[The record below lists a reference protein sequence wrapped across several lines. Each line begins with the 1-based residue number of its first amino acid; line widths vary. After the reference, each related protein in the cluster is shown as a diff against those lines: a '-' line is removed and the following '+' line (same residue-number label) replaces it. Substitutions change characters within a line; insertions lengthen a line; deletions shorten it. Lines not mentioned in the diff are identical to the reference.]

1 MIQLTNNTTRKTSVC
16 KKNINLVFSQAD
28 VSFDNAINLPNT
40 KELIMKKLFLIIL
53 SLSFTAVSLAQKFNQ
68 TFVNTD
74 IENFWVAYD
83 KIILTKDSIEQYNLL
98 KKLYLDKGTEG
109 LKNLIEVRN
118 YTGKNFIDAINKYPN
133 FWNSIR
139 LNTLNTESLYSKIN
153 SDIEKL
159 KKAYPE
165 LKPSTIYFTVGAF
178 RTGGTTQGNKV
189 LIGSEV
195 SLADKTTVI
204 NELPSWRQ
212 PFYKTQNPINEI
224 ALLCAHE
231 YIHTQQKE
239 IVHNLISMCL
249 YEGVAEFISCKVTG
263 KKSDA
268 PAIEFGKSNQKIII
282 DKFVADL
289 FIMTNNYS
297 WLWGENLNN
306 LKVRDLGYYIG
317 YEICERYYNLSKD
330 KTKAIKDLI
339 ELDYTNEK
347 EVERIVDI
355 TKLLPKTLVEL
366 NSDYEKQRPTVIQ
379 MTPFENG
386 SQFVKSGLTK
396 ITIIFSEP
404 LVKYNT
410 GVDFGPLGQEYFP
423 NINPER
429 VFGEDGKSWTFEADL
444 KPNQHYQILIANN
457 FRKENGVRLKPYL
470 IDFKT
475 ID

>member
-1 MIQLTNNTTRKTSVC
+1 MNMRKAFLVIIISSLTT
-16 KKNINLVFSQAD
+16 FS
-28 VSFDNAINLPNT
+28 F
-40 KELIMKKLFLIIL
+40 
-53 SLSFTAVSLAQKFNQ
+53 AQKFNQ
-68 TFVNTD
+68 TFVSTD
-74 IENFWVAYD
+74 IENFWIAYD
-83 KIILTKDSIEQYNLL
+83 KIVLAKDSIKQYSLL
-98 KKLYLDKGTEG
+98 KEIYLNNGTEG
-109 LKNLIEVRN
+109 LKSIMEVRN
-118 YTGKNFIDAINKYPN
+118 YTDKDFIDAINKYPK

-139 LNTLNTESLYSKIN
+139 LNTLKAKSLYPKIN
-153 SDIEKL
+153 SDIQKL
-159 KKAYPE
+159 KKAYPD

-189 LIGSEV
+189 LLGSEV

-204 NELPSWRQ
+204 DELPSWRQ
-212 PFYKTQNPINEI
+212 QFYQTQNPINEI
-224 ALLCAHE
+224 ALLCTHE

-268 PAIEFGKSNQKIII
+268 PVIEFGKANQKIVV
-282 DKFVADL
+282 DKFVSDL

-297 WLWGENLNN
+297 WLWGENLND

-317 YEICERYYNLSKD
+317 YEICERYYNISKD
-330 KTKAIKDLI
+330 KKKAIKELI

-355 TKLLPKTLVEL
+355 TKLLPKTLEEL
-366 NSDYEKQRPTVIQ
+366 NKDYEKQRPTVIQ
-379 MTPFENG
+379 ITPFENG
-386 SQFVKSGLTK
+386 SQIVKSGLTK

-410 GVDFGPLGQEYFP
+410 GIDFGPLGQDCFP
-423 NINPER
+423 TIKPEKF
-429 VFGEDGKSWTFEADL
+429 FGEDGKSWTFEADL
-444 KPNQHYQILIANN
+444 KQNQHYQILIENN

-475 ID
+475 VD